1 MLTYSVPHLIGMYT
15 SLYLGTMYIYS
26 GTVISSPVVY
36 FLTEIIGGL
45 IVTGKSSKN
54 CLVLAAITVLYVVNV
69 VEGYIQWLSINLV
82 IGISGQSK
90 IEDLLAQTT
99 TSLRDDVLVDITQNL
114 PLIVADGLLVRY
126 LCHSFDF
133 R

>member
-1 MLTYSVPHLIGMYT
+1 MYT